1 MRYKVEERVAYSMSG
16 LARVI
21 DEVAEKIVE
30 RLESSFQELSGKVKK
45 LIENEREETLKIVN
59 EMVEQAD
66 KRSEMIRSRILSLT
80 QVKIRGRKLEQL
92 EECVD
97 EVIKE
102 VLKVVREKASEGE
115 LDGHLEKMLEEAV
128 DIVNA
133 RKVKVYTNT
142 LLREKLKKFSEK
154 VSRERG
160 VEVTIMEEPAET
172 VFGVVVKSIDD
183 LVSYDNTVEARLERM
198 KPQIRK
204 VVATLLS

>member
-1 MRYKVEERVAYSMSG
+1 MSG

-21 DEVAEKIVE
+21 DEVAEKIIE
-30 RLESSFQELSGKVKK
+30 RIESSFQELSGEVRK
-45 LIENEREETLKIVN
+45 LIENERGETLKIVD

-66 KRSEMIRSRILSLT
+66 KRSEMIKSRVLSLS

-102 VLKVVREKASEGE
+102 VLKVVREKASRGE
-115 LDGHLEKMLEEAV
+115 LDEYLEKMLEEAV

-133 RKVKVYTNT
+133 RKVKAYTNT

-154 VSRERG
+154 VLSERG
-160 VEVTIMEEPAET
+160 IEVTIQEEPVET
-172 VFGVVVKSIDD
+172 VFGVIVKSIDD
-183 LVSYDNTVEARLERM
+183 LVSYDNTVEARLEKM

-204 VVATLLS
+204 AVATLIS

>member
-1 MRYKVEERVAYSMSG
+1 MSG

-21 DEVAEKIVE
+21 DEVAEKIIE
-30 RLESSFQELSGKVKK
+30 RIESSFQELSGEVRK
-45 LIENEREETLKIVN
+45 LIENERGETLKIVD

-66 KRSEMIRSRILSLT
+66 KRSEMIKSRVLSLS

-102 VLKVVREKASEGE
+102 VLKVIREKASRGE
-115 LDGHLEKMLEEAV
+115 LDEYLEKMLEEAV

-133 RKVKVYTNT
+133 RKVKAYTNT

-154 VSRERG
+154 VLSERG
-160 VEVTIMEEPAET
+160 IEVTIQEEPVET
-172 VFGVVVKSIDD
+172 VFGVIVKSIDD
-183 LVSYDNTVEARLERM
+183 LVSYDNTVEARLEKM

-204 VVATLLS
+204 AVATLIS